1 MTGGSMRVVR
11 GALAVVLG
19 GAVAVAACAGRT
31 SPGSDTRGPTQP
43 PTRTGAVALPV
54 DAIQVYRQMG
64 LLADAGPVPY
74 VGRIAFLAGA
84 RPDSTT
90 LLVSLSI
97 ASRSLTFHRE
107 GDQYRATY
115 RVAIEV
121 RRAGV
126 IVRQISS
133 SEVVRVASFKETTRS
148 DESVIFQQIFSVSPG
163 AHVLSISVFG
173 EDATKA
179 GDPLVA
185 DIDVPRYGGNGG
197 LSSPIAFYS
206 AAPRL
211 SADSLPRIIPTP
223 RSTVVFG
230 RDSVLPV
237 YIEAYGPGDRLALGV
252 GVVGERQLSL
262 WTDSAVVL
270 TRHGAVLSGVVN
282 VPVARLGI
290 GVTTLSMW
298 RYDSP
303 DTVRTP
309 VFITFGEDLPVATMD
324 QMIAYLRYYTF
335 PGRLR
340 AIRDTTPEAR
350 AKLWAQFLAETDPN
364 PATAEHEGLRDYFQ
378 RINIANARFRDEGGS
393 GWMTDRGMVFVTLG
407 EPDQVLEP
415 TAMAMNERG
424 RIQVWEYRSLRLQ
437 LQFVDQSGF
446 GRWRLTPGSQSEF
459 MSAARRVQ
467 AG

>member
-11 GALAVVLG
+11 SALAAVLCG
-19 GAVAVAACAGRT
+19 AVAACAGRT
-31 SPGSDTRGPTQP
+31 APDSDTPGPRQP

-54 DAIQVYRQMG
+54 DAVQVYRRMG

-74 VGRIAFLAGA
+74 VGRIAFLAGSQ
-84 RPDSTT
+84 PDSTN
-90 LLVSLSI
+90 LMVSLSI

-115 RVAIEV
+115 RVALEV
-121 RRAGV
+121 RRAGLV
-126 IVRQISS
+126 VKQITST
-133 SEVVRVASFKETTRS
+133 EVVRVASFKETTRS
-148 DESVIFQQIFSVSPG
+148 DESVIFQQIFTVVPG
-163 AHVLSISVFG
+163 AHVLSVSVFG
-173 EDATKA
+173 EDATKT
-179 GDPLVA
+179 GEPLIA
-185 DIDVPRYGGNGG
+185 DLDVPRYGNRG

-206 AAPRL
+206 VVPRR
-211 SADSLPRIIPTP
+211 SADSVLRIIPTP

-230 RDSVLPV
+230 RDSILPV

-252 GVVGERQLSL
+252 GVVGEQKMTL

-270 TRHGAVLSGVVN
+270 TRHGAVLSGIVN

-303 DTVRTP
+303 DTVRAP
-309 VFITFGEDLPVATMD
+309 VFITFGEELPVATMD
-324 QMIAYLRYYTF
+324 QMLGYLRYYAN
-335 PGRLR
+335 PARLR

-350 AKLWAQFLAETDPN
+350 AKLWAQFLTETDPN

-393 GWMTDRGMVFVTLG
+393 GWMTDRGMVFVALG

-424 RIQVWEYRSLRLQ
+424 RIQVWDYRTLRIQ

-459 MSAARRVQ
+459 LAAARRAQ